1 MTILS
6 IIVQEAE
13 QAQPSIFSFN
23 LGVSF
28 WTVVI
33 FLLLLAILAKF
44 AFPAILGYAEE
55 REKRIQAIL
64 DAAAQDREEAAR
76 ALEEQKR
83 ELAES
88 RQKAQQILADA
99 RQAAE
104 RIRDEMLEQARAEQE
119 ALVARARQELERERQ
134 RAIETLR
141 REAVERSLAAAGR
154 LIGERLDSERDRE
167 LVRGYLEQIDA
178 GTGVG
183 AA

>member
-28 WTVVI
+28 WPVVI

-76 ALEEQKR
+76 ALEEQKP
-83 ELAES
+83 
-88 RQKAQQILADA
+88 QQILADA

-119 ALVARARQELERERQ
+119 ALVARARQELERERE

-141 REAVERSLAAAGR
+141 REAVELSLAAAGR